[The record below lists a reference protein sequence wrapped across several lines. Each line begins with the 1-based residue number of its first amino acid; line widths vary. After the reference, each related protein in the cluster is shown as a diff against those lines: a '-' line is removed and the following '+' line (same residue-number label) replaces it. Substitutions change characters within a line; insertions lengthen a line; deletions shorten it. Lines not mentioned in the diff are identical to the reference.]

1 MKHLL
6 LAAACA
12 LPLPALSDPAR
23 VTAVEVAPGA
33 EGWTFR
39 VTLAH
44 DDTGWDDYADGW
56 RVEATDGTILG
67 ECPLLHPHV
76 DEQPF
81 TRALAGVAIPEELSE
96 VVIRARTSV
105 EGWSDE
111 TSAPVSLS
119 R

>member
-39 VTLAH
+39 VTISRMT
-44 DDTGWDDYADGW
+44 DTPAGTITPTDG
-56 RVEATDGTILG
+56 RVEGHGRHDPGRVSAA
-67 ECPLLHPHV
+67 CHPPMI
-76 DEQPF
+76 DENSPSNH
-81 TRALAGVAIPEELSE
+81 PC
-96 VVIRARTSV
+96 
-105 EGWSDE
+105 
-111 TSAPVSLS
+111 
-119 R
+119 